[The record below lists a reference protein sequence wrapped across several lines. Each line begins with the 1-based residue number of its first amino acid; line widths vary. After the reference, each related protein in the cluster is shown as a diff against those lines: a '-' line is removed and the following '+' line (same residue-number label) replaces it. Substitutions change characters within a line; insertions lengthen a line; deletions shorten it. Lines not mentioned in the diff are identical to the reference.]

1 MSNMF
6 VLFLGAIMMVVAMV
20 CANSVEMFRAT
31 VCVSLILINALL
43 LFFVST
49 VVKLGIEV
57 VDDNDEEKNP
67 YFSTLYIEG

>member
-1 MSNMF
+1 MSNLL

-43 LFFVST
+43 LFFVSAI
-49 VVKLGIEV
+49 VKIGIEV
-57 VDDNDEEKNP
+57 DDDDE
-67 YFSTLYIEG
+67 TLK

>member
-1 MSNMF
+1 MNNVM

-49 VVKLGIEV
+49 VVKIGIEAE
-57 VDDNDEEKNP
+57 DDDDEGK
-67 YFSTLYIEG
+67 

>member
-1 MSNMF
+1 MSNML

-49 VVKLGIEV
+49 VVKIGIEV
-57 VDDNDEEKNP
+57 DDDDDDEEK
-67 YFSTLYIEG
+67 

>member
-1 MSNMF
+1 MTNLL

-43 LFFVST
+43 IFFALA
-49 VVKLGIEV
+49 VVKIGIEV
-57 VDDNDEEKNP
+57 DDDDDNE
-67 YFSTLYIEG
+67 TLK

>member
-1 MSNMF
+1 MNNVM
-6 VLFLGAIMMVVAMV
+6 VLFIGAIMMVVAMV

-49 VVKLGIEV
+49 VVKIGIEV
-57 VDDNDEEKNP
+57 DDDDEK
-67 YFSTLYIEG
+67 

>member
-1 MSNMF
+1 MSNLL

-49 VVKLGIEV
+49 VEIGGYNN
-57 VDDNDEEKNP
+57 DDE
-67 YFSTLYIEG
+67 TLK

>member
-1 MSNMF
+1 MTNLL

-43 LFFVST
+43 IFFVST
-49 VVKLGIEV
+49 VVKIGIEAEE
-57 VDDNDEEKNP
+57 DDDDE
-67 YFSTLYIEG
+67 TLK